1 MDNTVFKYAAN
12 TGHQTIL
19 SNVKP
24 YCQYLLSDYTQYLL
38 SSYITRNNRRL
49 FNYIISIPAPIDFR
63 SREKKP
69 PTTKRDTNL
78 RDYFS
83 SDGHVMFI
91 LSIAA
96 YSRKKLEC
104 EYVSLVPS
112 QAPWAR
118 MEGFASGTVVPSDE
132 HIWSPKTLLTTCAT
146 CCLKA
151 VMWVPFRNVYAGG
164 SKGNGILR
172 P

>member
-1 MDNTVFKYAAN
+1 MPPTPDIKLYFLMSYHTVSICY
-12 TGHQTIL
+12 QTIL
-19 SNVKP
+19 NICCLATLPETTDV
-24 YCQYLLSDYTQYLL
+24 CLTILSAYQLQ
-38 SSYITRNNRRL
+38 S
-49 FNYIISIPAPIDFR
+49 ISVC
-63 SREKKP
+63 EKKKT